1 MTRFFFIIIINI
13 LFYPQSAFYPRSA
26 VCSLSFTLTDIHL
39 HFTNKRAYK
48 IRTVLNAYK
57 YVKDFKLFLTQKRT

>member
-1 MTRFFFIIIINI
+1 MTRFFIINI

-26 VCSLSFTLTDIHL
+26 VCSLRFTLTDIHL
-39 HFTNKRAYK
+39 HLTNKCAYK

-57 YVKDFKLFLTQKRT
+57 YFKDFKLFLTRKRT